1 MDPFKPGSPGQEG
14 ARSNYVLGGLVVIL
28 CGLAVLFIA
37 NVWGRVPAQPAI
49 PLVDVKF
56 LETTPWR
63 RSYADLIAAKEDM
76 SDFDCYACHEKNKP
90 PPIRFDEN
98 HKIIIPKEHA
108 NIKMGHGSHD
118 RNNLCYNCHNEANL
132 LTLQARDGRE
142 LKFDNSTP
150 LCGSCHGPTYRDW
163 DAGVHGRVSGH
174 WNAKSG
180 KPVKLACVN
189 CHDPHGP
196 HIPTREPA
204 PGPHSLHDSDQ
215 VRRPAAPVKPTP

>member
-14 ARSNYVLGGLVVIL
+14 ARSSYVLGGLVVIL
-28 CGLAVLFIA
+28 CGLAALFIA
-37 NVWGRVPAQPAI
+37 NLWGRVPAPPVI

-63 RSYADLIAAKEDM
+63 RTYADLVAAKEDL

-90 PPIRFDEN
+90 PPIRYDEN

-108 NIKMGHGSHD
+108 DIQMGHGSHD

-132 LTLQARDGRE
+132 LTLQVRDGRE
-142 LKFDNSTP
+142 VKFGDSTP

-163 DAGVHGRVSGH
+163 EAGAHGRISGY

-180 KPVKLACVN
+180 QARKLACAN
-189 CHDPHGP
+189 CHNPHSP

-204 PGPHSLHDSDQ
+204 PGPHSLHEIMT
-215 VRRPAAPVKPTP
+215 PAAATPAKPSH